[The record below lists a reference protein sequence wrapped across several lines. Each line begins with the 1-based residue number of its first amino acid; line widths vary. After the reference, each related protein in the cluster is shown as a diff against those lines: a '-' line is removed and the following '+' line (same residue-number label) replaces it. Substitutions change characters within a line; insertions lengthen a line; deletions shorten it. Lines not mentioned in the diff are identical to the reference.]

1 MNLAKERGDMT
12 LVINSSQSRK
22 PDKEELATKETCQN

>member
-1 MNLAKERGDMT
+1 MNLAKERGDIT

-22 PDKEELATKETCQN
+22 PDKGELTTKEICQN